1 MEQKRAMTKKRMNIF
16 SFIVFV
22 VLFFDAMCSINYMY
36 VDIKTIHVLSSRT
49 TGTTGTYKYTH
60 AHANT
65 HTHTPQTS
73 RVLISLS
80 LLLTVTVP
88 VLRRVSGCV
97 DWKQAAV
104 TQYKALSTKT

>member
-1 MEQKRAMTKKRMNIF
+1 
-16 SFIVFV
+16 
-22 VLFFDAMCSINYMY
+22 MY
-36 VDIKTIHVLSSRT
+36 VDIKTIRVLSSRT
-49 TGTTGTYKYTH
+49 TDTTGTYKYTH

-104 TQYKALSTKT
+104 TQYKALSTKP